1 MITNPWW
8 VWHCSGN
15 LDPENDPYSEEFR
28 GIDFN
33 FSFSKKLILYFLI
46 LIIATIS
53 YFIFFFRWAIMLP
66 FKIGYGLS
74 TLIIIGGF
82 IIYLFIIIFSALKLL
97 K

>member
-1 MITNPWW
+1 MFVNPWW
-8 VWHCSGN
+8 IWHCSGN

-46 LIIATIS
+46 LIITTIL
-53 YFIFFFRWAIMLP
+53 YFIFFRWAIMLL

-82 IIYLFIIIFSALKLL
+82 IIYLFIIFSALKLL